1 MKKIEKF
8 QIVSM
13 SISGFKSYQSETTLD
28 FGNLT
33 LVTGGNGRGKT
44 SIADAIAFA
53 ITGLPFFG
61 KRGIDRLY
69 NEVNP
74 DVCISLRFLDE
85 TQTEHILTR
94 TRHKDRMNIVY
105 DGIEIRQVD
114 LTDMFGDR
122 DVFLAIFN
130 PLYFIEEL
138 GDSGKNLLER
148 CLPPVAHEEIMQQL
162 SEDTQN
168 ALAGEQLLSP
178 EGRIKKL
185 REEIR
190 EQKDTVIYL
199 TGQKDQAFMQQ
210 REQQQKLQELSERK
224 AALTQ
229 ETAGLETKQFD
240 EMDKEQLR
248 ERLVELSSRY
258 EELAK
263 DGNTEAEEHRNHLQ
277 ALQEKI
283 AQCKAQQ
290 YASKF
295 AQAIADVQAQINELG
310 ARYKQELKNAQSI
323 TQQSAC
329 PTCHRPLAGEAL
341 TEVQT
346 AIQTAVDELLALGK
360 QRREELN
367 ELQNLDSQSKAV
379 FEQNREDD
387 LKKWIGEA
395 AELEQ
400 SIQQS
405 TGDTAGEIESLR
417 AEIQAV
423 TTDLEYGNLSQEE
436 LDRLKECREKLG
448 QCDADL
454 TALQNIA
461 VQSQE
466 VYNRQIADTQEHIT
480 DLEKKV
486 NYIALYLSK
495 RAELLVSQLHM
506 NKVQFSLFDVV
517 KTTGEIKDT
526 FKFTYDGRS
535 YDRLSLSE
543 KIRAGMEVSELMK
556 RLTGRNYPVFIDNM
570 ESVDDLA
577 NVQPTG
583 QVIMAKCV
591 HGADL
596 SVQPAGKPAQ
606 KIQPADIPTAA

>member
-1 MKKIEKF
+1 MKKIERF

-44 SIADAIAFA
+44 SVADAIAFA

-94 TRHKDRMNIVY
+94 TRYKDRMNIVY

-122 DVFLAIFN
+122 DVFLSIYN

-148 CLPPVAHEEIMQQL
+148 CLPPIAHEEIMQQL
-162 SEDTQN
+162 SEDTQA
-168 ALAGEQLLSP
+168 ALADEQLLSP

-185 REEIR
+185 REEMR

-199 TGQKDQAFMQQ
+199 TGQKDQAFMQE
-210 REQQQKLQELSERK
+210 REQKQKLQVLSERK
-224 AALTQ
+224 AALT
-229 ETAGLETKQFD
+229 EEAASLEAKQFD
-240 EMDKEQLR
+240 GLDREQLR
-248 ERLVELSSRY
+248 EQLVELSNRY

-263 DGNTEAEEHRNHLQ
+263 DGHTEAEEQKIQLQ
-277 ALQEKI
+277 ALQGKI
-283 AQCKAQQ
+283 AKCKAQQ

-295 AQAIADVQAQINELG
+295 AQAIADTQAQLNELST
-310 ARYKQELKNAQSI
+310 RYKQELKNAKSV
-323 TQQSAC
+323 TQQSVC
-329 PTCHRPLAGEAL
+329 PTCHRPLTGEAL

-346 AIQTAVDELLALGK
+346 AIQAAVDELLALGK

-367 ELQNLDSQSKAV
+367 ELESLDGQSKEV
-379 FEQNREDD
+379 FEQNRRDD
-387 LKKWIGEA
+387 LQKWTNEA
-395 AELEQ
+395 DKLQQAIE
-400 SIQQS
+400 QS

-417 AEIQAV
+417 AEIQAI
-423 TTDLEYGNLSQEE
+423 TTELEYGNLSQEE
-436 LDRLKECREKLG
+436 LDRLKELREELG

-454 TALQNIA
+454 TALQNISL
-461 VQSQE
+461 QSQE
-466 VYNRQIADTQEHIT
+466 VYDRQIADTQEHIT
-480 DLEKKV
+480 ALEKKV

-495 RAELLVSQLHM
+495 RAELMVSQLEM
-506 NKVQFSLFDVV
+506 NKVKFSLFDVV

-570 ESVDDLA
+570 ESIDDLA

-606 KIQPADIPTAA
+606 RIQQSEIPAAA